1 MASAPAPSGG
11 LVTTTMAICGVV
23 MILAI
28 IFVGLRFYVRVFT
41 RAGFGYDDWLIL
53 LGVVTT
59 LVIMVILL
67 VGNSINPSGQQ
78 VTEDTDPNYH
88 YTESDTLYVTYSF
101 TAAILYFTAVSTTK
115 LGILF
120 MYYRIFARS
129 RAFRHQLF
137 FSGGLVV
144 CWWIISSAVAITNCV
159 PLTTN
164 IAPTN
169 PVHCRDFNIFWMAA
183 GVCEIFIDTLIL
195 TLPVGVVLRMSL
207 SPRRK
212 LAVSG
217 IFMLGSFVII
227 TGIVKVILGYDPPS
241 RSPSFS
247 KTEIWAAIHVC
258 MAIICAC
265 LPIFRPLI
273 HRVAK
278 SSLVTKTSTILSIRS
293 IRRQTE
299 SRQSERRYIIDGN
312 EHRESIALET
322 SRIDSGEIV
331 ILQGPQGPLQQP
343 NAAHLTSSTDQFDDL
358 LLPQEKPYDSRF
370 QRRSRVETAESSMA
384 AQLATYLEYGTDSS
398 ETVHSYSGRV
408 CVKT

>member
-1 MASAPAPSGG
+1 
-11 LVTTTMAICGVV
+11 MAICGVV
-23 MILAI
+23 ITLAV

-41 RAGFGYDDWLIL
+41 RAGFGYDDWLVL
-53 LGVVTT
+53 SGVITT

-78 VTEDTDPNYH
+78 VTEDTDPNYR

-101 TAAILYFTAVSTTK
+101 TASILYFTAVSSTK

-129 RAFRHQLF
+129 SAFRYQLF

-144 CWWIISSAVAITNCV
+144 CWWIISSTVAITNCV
-159 PLTTN
+159 PVSTS
-164 IAPTN
+164 IAPNN
-169 PVHCRDFNIFWMAA
+169 PMHCRNFNIFWMAA

-207 SPRRK
+207 SLRRK

-227 TGIVKVILGYDPPS
+227 TGIIKVILGYDPPS

-247 KTEIWAAIHVC
+247 QTEIWAAIHTC
-258 MAIICAC
+258 MATICAC

-273 HRVAK
+273 HRVVK
-278 SSLVTKTSTILSIRS
+278 SSLITKTSTVLSIRS

-299 SRQSERRYIIDGN
+299 SRQSERRYIIGGN
-312 EHRESIALET
+312 EHRESITLEA
-322 SRIDSGEIV
+322 SRVHSGEIV
-331 ILQGPQGPLQQP
+331 ILQGPQGSLQQP
-343 NAAHLTSSTDQFDDL
+343 NAAHLNSSTDQFDDL
-358 LLPQEKPYDSRF
+358 LLPQEKPYDPPF
-370 QRRSRVETAESSMA
+370 QRRSRIETAESSMT

-398 ETVHSYSGRV
+398 GSVHSYSGRV
-408 CVKT
+408 

>member
-1 MASAPAPSGG
+1 M
-11 LVTTTMAICGVV
+11 TI
-23 MILAI
+23 
-28 IFVGLRFYVRVFT
+28 
-41 RAGFGYDDWLIL
+41 
-53 LGVVTT
+53 
-59 LVIMVILL
+59 
-67 VGNSINPSGQQ
+67 GNSINPSGQQ
-78 VTEDTDPNYH
+78 VTEDTDPSYH
-88 YTESDTLYVTYSF
+88 YTPSDKLYVTYSF
-101 TAAILYFTAVSTTK
+101 TASILYFTAVSTTK

-129 RAFRHQLF
+129 SAFRYQLF

-144 CWWIISSAVAITNCV
+144 CWWIIASVLAITNCV
-159 PLTTN
+159 PMNTN
-164 IAPTN
+164 VAPNN
-169 PVHCRDFNIFWMAA
+169 PVHCRDFNVFWMAA

-207 SPRRK
+207 SLRRK

-247 KTEIWAAIHVC
+247 QTEIWAAIHVC
-258 MAIICAC
+258 MATICAC

-278 SSLVTKTSTILSIRS
+278 SSLVTKTSTVLSIRS
-293 IRRQTE
+293 IRRPIE
-299 SRQSERRYIIDGN
+299 SRQSERRHIIDGN
-312 EHRESIALET
+312 EHRESIVLET
-322 SRIDSGEIV
+322 SRVQSGEIV
-331 ILQGPQGPLQQP
+331 ILQGPQSPLQQP
-343 NAAHLTSSTDQFDDL
+343 NAAHLTSSTDQFDEL

-408 CVKT
+408 